1 MMALFRFIFSRQ
13 QYTFFDVIVIA
24 TVTSMIKSDD
34 PNWAAIIIAFVV
46 YIFLS
51 AFIKEHQ

>member
-51 AFIKEHQ
+51 AFRKETS